1 MEYLFSV
8 IVFSVSATL
17 TPGPNNILAM
27 ASGISFGMLRSLPLL
42 FGICVGFSLMLLLVG
57 LGFGQI
63 LTAFPQLSVYLKIIG
78 VIYILYLAYVIANN
92 SDFNKQGPQA
102 KPLSFFNG
110 LLFQWVNAK
119 AWVVCISAVS
129 AFTTQGESY
138 LSQIVFLTVT
148 FLIVGPPCVGIW
160 IFFGALMNKYLSNR
174 SAVRGLNIGMSLL
187 LVASVF
193 PVVKGLLLY

>member
-1 MEYLFSV
+1 MDYLFSV
-8 IVFSVSATL
+8 IVFSVSASV

-27 ASGISFGMLRSLPLL
+27 ASGLSFGMLRSLPLL
-42 FGICVGFSLMLLLVG
+42 FGICLGFSLMLLLVG

-63 LTAFPQLSVYLKIIG
+63 LTANPQLSVYLKIIG
-78 VIYILYLAYVIANN
+78 VTYILYLAYVIVNN
-92 SDFNKQGPQA
+92 SDFDKQDPQA

-129 AFTTQGESY
+129 AFTTPGESY
-138 LSQIVFLTVT
+138 LSQIILITVA

-160 IFFGALMNKYLSNR
+160 IFSGTLMNKYLSNR
-174 SAVRGLNIGMSLL
+174 SAIKSLNVGMSLL
-187 LVASVF
+187 LIASVL
-193 PVVKGLLLY
+193 PVLKGLLLD